1 MVGTGPVWTG
11 PVSAWGHRYRIRV
24 GVLGGSF
31 NPAHAGHL
39 HIARL
44 ALQRLRLDQVWLLV
58 SPGNPL
64 KDASGMA
71 PMADRMASARRIADG
86 RRVLATGIEARLRT
100 RYTFDT
106 LRVLRRRFP
115 RVRFVWVMGADNLVQ
130 LPRWQ
135 HWMGITRVM
144 PFAVMPRP
152 TYNQRALAGQA
163 AHRLRST
170 LRPARA
176 APALARCAAP
186 AWTFLPARQN
196 ALSATALRAGMA
208 PRAGRNAFPLPPW
221 PPVPHIVPRIVPR
234 IPGHAGAARQA
245 ATRTSIEG
253 PRT

>member
-1 MVGTGPVWTG
+1 MGL
-11 PVSAWGHRYRIRV
+11 
-24 GVLGGSF
+24 LGGSF

-64 KDASGMA
+64 KEAAGMA
-71 PMADRMASARRIADG
+71 PLPDRLASAARIADG
-86 RRVLATGIEARLRT
+86 RRIVATGIEARLHT

-106 LRVLRRRFP
+106 LRALRRRFP
-115 RVRFVWVMGADNLVQ
+115 RVRFVWLMGADNLVQ

-135 HWMGITRVM
+135 HWEDIARTV

-152 TYNQRALAGQA
+152 SYNQRALAGQA
-163 AHRLRST
+163 AHRLRPA
-170 LRPARA
+170 LLPARA
-176 APALARCAAP
+176 APALASRPAP

-196 ALSATALRAGMA
+196 PLSATALRANG
-208 PRAGRNAFPLPPW
+208 GFPLPQG
-221 PPVPHIVPRIVPR
+221 PPVPHTVPHRPERRGDADGPRKQPIVK
-234 IPGHAGAARQA
+234 
-245 ATRTSIEG
+245 G